1 MRQRVSLRNTYT
13 NFDFNL
19 QVVASVVKVEL
30 LQVRKAYDKINNVI
44 SSQGAH
50 RNCGL
55 WRMKMYINGI
65 DEIDN
70 DIINLLLKDARMS
83 YSDIGVQ
90 VGLSRTAVKNRIA
103 VLEKNGIIGGYRA
116 IINPQESTEMM
127 TFIVNVETNPEHFD
141 NAKQVFADAPET
153 VTLIQTTGRNSHL
166 TAICVSKDVK
176 TMRDFVNH
184 IYRTVNGIL
193 SINANSVL
201 DVVKGSI
208 IPE

>member
-1 MRQRVSLRNTYT
+1 
-13 NFDFNL
+13 
-19 QVVASVVKVEL
+19 
-30 LQVRKAYDKINNVI
+30 
-44 SSQGAH
+44 
-50 RNCGL
+50 
-55 WRMKMYINGI
+55 MKMHINGI

-70 DIINLLLKDARMS
+70 EIINLLLRDARMS

-103 VLEKNGIIGGYRA
+103 VLEKKGIIGGYRA
-116 IINPQESTEMM
+116 IINPQESPEMM
-127 TFIVNVETNPEHFD
+127 TFIVNIETNPEHFD

>member
-1 MRQRVSLRNTYT
+1 
-13 NFDFNL
+13 
-19 QVVASVVKVEL
+19 
-30 LQVRKAYDKINNVI
+30 
-44 SSQGAH
+44 
-50 RNCGL
+50 
-55 WRMKMYINGI
+55 MYINGI

-184 IYRTVNGIL
+184 IYRTVHGIL